1 MKPLYETVEVKKSC
15 FVQAAKW
22 MAVDWKTTFYFPEG
36 TLRYFSLLQY
46 LTGGHVVYLEPF
58 L

>member
-22 MAVDWKTTFYFPEG
+22 MAVDWKTTF
-36 TLRYFSLLQY
+36 
-46 LTGGHVVYLEPF
+46 
-58 L
+58 